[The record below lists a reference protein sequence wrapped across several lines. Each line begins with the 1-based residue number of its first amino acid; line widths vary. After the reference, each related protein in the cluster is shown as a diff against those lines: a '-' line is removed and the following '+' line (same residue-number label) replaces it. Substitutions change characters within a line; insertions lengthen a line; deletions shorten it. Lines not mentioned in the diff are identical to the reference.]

1 MNLFGLIAIAALVFC
16 VPLAVVMEGSKWGA
30 AYQGAISKV
39 GKDIFL
45 RDMALAGLFYH
56 LYNQVS
62 RGTECTPK
70 RLNSR
75 AIAGC
80 SDGVLVGSMLIGQL

>member
-16 VPLAVVMEGSKWGA
+16 VPLAVIMEGGKWGA

-62 RGTECTPK
+62 R
-70 RLNSR
+70 
-75 AIAGC
+75 AIGC
-80 SDGVLVGSMLIGQL
+80 VPN

>member
-16 VPLAVVMEGSKWGA
+16 VPLAVIMEGSKWGG
-30 AYQGAISKV
+30 AYQGAIAKV

-62 RGTECTPK
+62 Q
-70 RLNSR
+70 
-75 AIAGC
+75 AGVHA
-80 SDGVLVGSMLIGQL
+80 DFA